1 MEFEVSST
9 SSYRSSVTKQI
20 RQMIEKY
27 NADSL
32 LKEFL
37 QNADDAK
44 ASRLT
49 VALDLRNHGSFK
61 QQALNIASG
70 PALVISN
77 DALFNEQDFKA
88 IDQIMDGGKVDKAQS
103 TGRFG
108 QGFTSSFS
116 ISDHPSLI
124 SGGMRHGTS
133 KWFDARKSAVCK
145 GLNDEVATWKH
156 DEVNSS
162 TYERLEPWLR
172 TFLLPGEEDT
182 VGRTVFRL
190 PLRTPETAKTSEISS
205 QIFTK
210 QRFYNWCDEWR
221 KSSDNLLFLR
231 NVHTLVLC
239 MIHENGKTQELLK
252 IETKNIEE
260 INSVKQ
266 KLNKAIPTKMSPQEI
281 CQSWLSNNI
290 DLPTVTYEHEF
301 QCHYFD
307 RSTSRTESVDS
318 KWAVVNG
325 LFKGTDNLLLKQ
337 ALKFLGLGPNFRKVL
352 PWAGVAIPIGQQIP
366 KNDERGQFFTFLPLG
381 IRTKSKAHMQGWFEL
396 DDKRTSIVLKA
407 GNDDQTPL
415 VKWNLMLAEH
425 AIGKAWAE
433 LLLQHKHNLSETD
446 YYEFWPNLSKD
457 SDEITSYIQKGF
469 YKRMAKAECLKIWH
483 KDNSYWGQPSN
494 EHFYCS
500 RQAKIAAPTKEL
512 KKIVQKELKLIFP
525 EPPRFVVSNLRAFGG
540 IISEFTPDVLVD
552 VVSDSAR
559 DFVFPQEERLLSH
572 FFFARKQNVS
582 HVLKYA
588 VLGKQGATGVVGLPL
603 QYCLDNKLHRIQ
615 DLSLFSTKHDLSL
628 FKNDKSKF
636 VDQSLYDLELKEM
649 PEPWLV
655 STLENKLKLLSEM
668 MTSESV
674 DLDWFNEVVELIRRS
689 GEAERSTDKVK
700 QLLVSL
706 PIYKI
711 SGSKAFTL
719 KELGSSGKVPYLELK
734 PDNREH
740 YEKLGVCLFDKP
752 WVQSYQK
759 LNDLLKP
766 NFSPFSIIT
775 NEVILAQ
782 IAKMNESTKSFLE
795 TPAFRHFVLQ
805 SVGRADKSHRDYR
818 YLVEEVKNCIPLAL
832 TQNGSLTYINDSKTS
847 LYLPGGFS
855 VDKSLAQISDLYDLV
870 HSGEVDFFY
879 VFEKL
884 DVSTMSFSD
893 YIENVV
899 VKYLNGVND
908 IKAKTRLLEWLCNE
922 LESIRNEPNVIKL
935 LTSASLVPAA
945 NGSFLRA
952 AEVYVPSF
960 FGTLPESLKATAKKL
975 SPFQHD
981 NWNELLELC
990 GAQKT
995 VSIRALNQGAIH
1007 ISQRRDVEE
1016 AFNLVSFLKRHLP
1029 EFENAA
1035 KQFANDHKEFSRVP
1049 WIPCVVGKNVVDGK
1063 ENAALQL
1070 GTANSITLKTHKY
1083 KLCPSFNLL
1092 APRIESENQKE
1103 RTSARD
1109 SSNSLYRFL
1118 GLETFAQPKLQ
1129 IKNYQKLIGT
1139 TINRGNERFLFNAST
1154 RFYAVCGREKDLRHE
1169 DKPERILINK
1179 EWVQPKNVF
1188 FRRVSGLHGLHSVED
1203 FLGVLKHDQTDV
1215 IKGLEKLGVRTG
1227 PSKEFLID
1235 YLTLNLGLDRVL
1247 NSDQVLVAKSALSLL
1262 QKEHLQVINKWD
1274 EVPLLTTNG
1283 KLCKSSK
1290 VFIDEG
1296 DELGS
1301 ASSRNE
1307 HLRVCVG
1314 EFTKLAT
1321 NSNAKSIKYGST
1333 MRIKE
1338 DATEFLSSRQIPDD
1352 IAKFSRKLKAAWFEN
1367 AVRRLAFHNLK
1378 SPSSEFELS
1387 YKERLIPDRIT
1398 MCESL
1403 TLSCNIGLQWIY
1415 DTNKKKVFNGDG
1427 ELYVVLG
1434 SSRVFCEAL
1443 ASYVS
1448 NEFSLNPESSIMIA
1462 TLIKD
1467 IESEEEADE
1476 YLGEEKGIPELPNET
1491 KFNQP
1496 TLSHDPAV
1504 SQSEFVD
1511 LIEAELDE
1519 ELHQAEVSALP
1530 AEQYAAPAIVND
1542 NVIEPRDVGL
1552 ENQQLENDVHDL
1564 ADEIRRLEAHID
1576 KNDHQE
1582 RVVESAMPDN
1592 SKKTQHSTEARSS
1605 TDKIEKGSL
1614 GDLTHNAPRV
1624 PSSKLRDPGEKLD
1637 RPKLDV
1643 GHRDYISHNRKSG
1656 MGTAFTGNQ
1665 ATLLGDV
1672 GEDNVL
1678 NAIMKTLPQGHRIQK
1693 APKNNPGYDLLEVD
1707 FNDVIVRKIEVKTL
1721 PSGWGERG
1729 VKLSRTQVELALADS
1744 TWSLIVVVGQ
1754 NTSKATFLDLGNPF
1768 NKVKSYFLPS
1778 EWNQEQVFD
1787 CVEILPFPM

>member
-1 MEFEVSST
+1 MDIEVSYT
-9 SSYRSSVTKQI
+9 SSYRSPVTKQI
-20 RQMIEKY
+20 QQMIEKY

-49 VALDLRNHGSFK
+49 VALDLRNHGSLK
-61 QQALNIASG
+61 EQALNIASG
-70 PALVISN
+70 PALIISN

-88 IDQIMDGGKVDKAQS
+88 IDQIMDGGKVNKAQS

-133 KWFDARKSAVCK
+133 KWFDAHKSAICK
-145 GLNDEVATWKH
+145 ELKDEVATWKH
-156 DEVNSS
+156 DEVSSS

-205 QIFTK
+205 QIFTE
-210 QRFYNWCDEWR
+210 QRFYKWCDEWR

-239 MIHENGKTQELLK
+239 KVHEDGKTQELLK

-260 INSVKQ
+260 INSAKQ
-266 KLNKAIPTKMSPQEI
+266 KLNKAIPTNMSPQEI
-281 CQSWLSNNI
+281 CRSWLLNNI
-290 DLPTVTYEHEF
+290 DLPTVMYEHEF

-307 RSTSRTESVDS
+307 RSTSRKESFHS

-325 LFKGTDNLLLKQ
+325 LFKGTDSLLLKQ
-337 ALKFLGLGPNFRKVL
+337 ALKFLGVGPNFRKVL
-352 PWAGVAIPIGQQIP
+352 PWAGVAIPIDQQIS

-407 GNDDQTPL
+407 GNDDQAPL
-415 VKWNLMLAEH
+415 VKWNLMLAES
-425 AIGKAWAE
+425 AIGEAWAE
-433 LLLQHKHNLSETD
+433 LLLQYKHNFSEAE
-446 YYEFWPNLSKD
+446 YYQFWPNLSKD

-483 KDNSYWGQPSN
+483 KDNFYWAKPSI
-494 EHFYCS
+494 EHFYCT
-500 RQAKIAAPTKEL
+500 RQAKVEAPTKEL

-540 IISEFTPDVLVD
+540 IISEFTPDVLID
-552 VVSDSAR
+552 AVSVSAQN
-559 DFVFPQEERLLSH
+559 FVFPQEERLLSH
-572 FFFARKQNVS
+572 FFFAHKQSVS

-588 VLGKQGATGVVGLPL
+588 VLGKQGVAGVIGLPL

-615 DLSLFSTKHDLSL
+615 DLSLFSKKHDLSL

-649 PEPWLV
+649 PKPWLI

-674 DLDWFNEVVELIRRS
+674 DLDWFDEVVDLIRRS
-689 GEAERSTDKVK
+689 GETERLTDKVT

-706 PIYKI
+706 PVYKI
-711 SGSKAFTL
+711 SGSRACTL
-719 KELGSSGKVPYLELK
+719 QDLGSGGKVPYLEVK
-734 PDNREH
+734 ADNREH
-740 YEKLGVCLFDKP
+740 YEKLGVCLFDEQ

-759 LNDLLKP
+759 LNDLLTP
-766 NFSPFSIIT
+766 NFSPLSSIT
-775 NEVILAQ
+775 NEVVLAH

-795 TPAFRHFVLQ
+795 IPAFRHFVLR
-805 SVGRADKSHRDYR
+805 SIGRADKTHRDYR
-818 YLVEEVKNCIPLAL
+818 YLIEETKNHIPLAL
-832 TQNGSLTYINDSKTS
+832 TQNGSLKCINDSKTS

-870 HSGEVDFFY
+870 DSGEVDFFN

-884 DVSTMSFSD
+884 NVSTMSFSD

-899 VKYLNGVND
+899 VKYLNGAND
-908 IKAKTRLLEWLCNE
+908 NEPKTRLLEWLCKE
-922 LESIRNEPNVIKL
+922 LESVRNEPNAIRL

-945 NGSFLRA
+945 DGSFLRA

-975 SPFQHD
+975 SPFQHE
-981 NWNELLELC
+981 NWSELLELC

-995 VSIRALNQGAIH
+995 VSIKALLQGAIH
-1007 ISQRRDVEE
+1007 ISKRGDVEE
-1016 AFNLVSFLKRHLP
+1016 AFDLIRFIKLHLP

-1035 KQFANDHKEFSRVP
+1035 KQYAAFHKEFSGVS
-1049 WIPCVVGKNVVDGK
+1049 WLPCVPGENVVDGK
-1063 ENAALQL
+1063 EHAALQL
-1070 GTANSITLKTHKY
+1070 GSPNSITLRTYKY
-1083 KLCPSFNLL
+1083 KLCPSFHLL

-1103 RTSARD
+1103 RVSGRD
-1109 SSNSLYRFL
+1109 SSNSLYKFL
-1118 GLETFAQPKLQ
+1118 GLETLAQTRHQ
-1129 IKNYQKLIGT
+1129 VRNYQKLVGT
-1139 TINRGNERFLFNAST
+1139 PINHSNERFLSNAT
-1154 RFYAVCGREKDLRHE
+1154 IRFYAVCGRTKQLSDE
-1169 DKPERILINK
+1169 DKPKKILINR
-1179 EWVQPKNVF
+1179 EWVNPKNVF
-1188 FRRVSGLHGLHSVED
+1188 FRKVSGLPDLHSVED
-1203 FLGVLKHDQTDV
+1203 FLGSLKHDQLD
-1215 IKGLEKLGVRTG
+1215 IKKGLERLGVRVA

-1235 YLTLNLGLDRVL
+1235 YITLNLGLDRVL
-1247 NSDQVLVAKSALSLL
+1247 SHEQTLVAKSALSLI
-1262 QKEHLQVINKWD
+1262 QENHLKVITKSD
-1274 EVPLLTTNG
+1274 EVPLLTTLG
-1283 KLCKSSK
+1283 KVCKSSK
-1290 VFIDEG
+1290 VLIDEG
-1296 DELGS
+1296 DELET
-1301 ASSRNE
+1301 ASSKNE

-1314 EFTKLAT
+1314 EFKKLAAQT
-1321 NSNAKSIKYGST
+1321 NAKSIKYDSE
-1333 MRIKE
+1333 MSIKNDE
-1338 DATEFLSSRQIPDD
+1338 TEFLESTQVPDD
-1352 IAKFSRKLKAAWFEN
+1352 IAKFSRKLKTTWFEN

-1378 SPSSEFELS
+1378 SPRSEAEQS
-1387 YKERLIPDRIT
+1387 YRDRLIPDRII
-1398 MCESL
+1398 MCKSL

-1415 DTNKKKVFNGDG
+1415 DTNKKKVFNRDG

-1434 SSRVFCEAL
+1434 STRVLCEAL

-1448 NEFSLNPESSIMIA
+1448 NEFSLNAESSIMIA
-1462 TLIKD
+1462 TLVKD
-1467 IESEEEADE
+1467 IESEEEANE

-1491 KFNQP
+1491 KFTKP
-1496 TLSHDPAV
+1496 VYSYDSATGESD
-1504 SQSEFVD
+1504 FVG
-1511 LIEAELDE
+1511 LIEADLDE
-1519 ELHQAEVSALP
+1519 EEYHTEDNAVSDEP
-1530 AEQYAAPAIVND
+1530 QTIPVGVNN
-1542 NVIEPRDVGL
+1542 NVVESGYVGL
-1552 ENQQLENDVHDL
+1552 EPKKIKDEVQDL
-1564 ADEIRRLEAHID
+1564 GDQIRRLEAHLD
-1576 KNDHQE
+1576 KSEYQE
-1582 RVVESAMPDN
+1582 RTVKPSIPSNQE
-1592 SKKTQHSTEARSS
+1592 KTQDSAEARTASEQ
-1605 TDKIEKGSL
+1605 IEKGNL
-1614 GDLTHNAPRV
+1614 GDLTYNAPRE
-1624 PSSKLRDPGEKLD
+1624 PRSKPRNSNEKLD

-1643 GHRDYISHNRKSG
+1643 GHRDYVSHNRKSG

-1665 ATLLGDV
+1665 TTLLGDV

-1678 NAIMKTLPQGHRIQK
+1678 NAIVKTLPSGHRIQK
-1693 APKNNPGYDLLEVD
+1693 APKNNPGYDLLEID
-1707 FNDVIVRKIEVKTL
+1707 INDAVVRKIEVKTL
-1721 PSGWGERG
+1721 PAGWGERG
-1729 VKLSRTQVELALADS
+1729 VKLSRTQIELALADP

-1754 NTSKATFLDLGNPF
+1754 NTSQATFLDLGNPF
-1768 NKVKSYFLPS
+1768 NKVKSYFLPND
-1778 EWNQEQVFD
+1778 WNRELVGD
-1787 CVEILPFPM
+1787 CVEVLPLA